1 MNMNHNTDINHYAVL
16 EVPFGASAKD
26 IKKQYHKL
34 ALKYHPD
41 KDPDVDRSIFQ
52 EITESFFALKDDK
65 FRQIYDIVYYESVR
79 DKKTCRQRKEK
90 EQREREAKLQLE
102 REKERQRQQCE
113 QRVREARE
121 RKEEELRELREHY
134 ARERKEEELR
144 EREAKLHLEREK
156 ERQRQQCEEREE
168 ERQQQQRE
176 REAQVQRECENEQ
189 CKECECLK
197 RKQVMD
203 EQLSKKVVEELKKQ
217 VETLKS
223 QLVESEKEVDTVM
236 CELFES
242 KNEHVAWKK
251 QFWILNDKYEAL
263 QQKNMEMHGE
273 IPDAEIQREAKRQRK
288 ADEPDGCREDIT
300 TNKPECCREDITAK
314 LLQICANGVRHN
326 TDAAGI
332 EWYAVID
339 FMNRVCSGKDK
350 KAVNR
355 TWEYFRDKSKFKEE
369 IAKFTRKIDF
379 RYESTYS
386 PWEDGLGRQNGTPA
400 AQLSGLERM
409 LTILVKD
416 KVDPVFHNLVDM
428 INKH

>member
-1 MNMNHNTDINHYAVL
+1 MEFFMNMNHKTDMNHYEVL

-52 EITESFFALKDDK
+52 EITESFCALKDGK

-113 QRVREARE
+113 
-121 RKEEELRELREHY
+121 
-134 ARERKEEELR
+134 
-144 EREAKLHLEREK
+144 
-156 ERQRQQCEEREE
+156 EREE
-168 ERQQQQRE
+168 ERQRQQRE
-176 REAQVQRECENEQ
+176 REAQVQRECEKEQ

-300 TNKPECCREDITAK
+300 TDKPECCREDITAK
-314 LLQICANGVRHN
+314 LLQICVNGVRHN

-332 EWYAVID
+332 EWYSVID

-355 TWEYFRDKSKFKEE
+355 TWDYYRDTSKFKEE
-369 IAKFTRKIDF
+369 IAQFTRKIDF
-379 RYESTYS
+379 RYEIAYS
-386 PWEDGLGRQNGTPA
+386 PLEAGLGRQKGTPA
-400 AQLSGLERM
+400 AQLSGLQRM
-409 LTILVKD
+409 LTILGKN
-416 KVDPVFHNLVDM
+416 KLGPVFHSLVDK
-428 INKH
+428 IKNH

>member
-52 EITESFFALKDDK
+52 EITESFCALKDDK
-65 FRQIYDIVYYESVR
+65 FRQIYDIFYYESVR
-79 DKKTCRQRKEK
+79 DKKTYRQRKE
-90 EQREREAKLQLE
+90 EEQSQQREREALEREEEEQRQQREHRASLQLE
-102 REKERQRQQCE
+102 LEK
-113 QRVREARE
+113 VREQ
-121 RKEEELRELREHY
+121 
-134 ARERKEEELR
+134 
-144 EREAKLHLEREK
+144 
-156 ERQRQQCEEREE
+156 QREEREE
-168 ERQQQQRE
+168 ERQRQQRE
-176 REAQVQRECENEQ
+176 REAQVQREREKEQ

-300 TNKPECCREDITAK
+300 TDKPECCREDITAK